1 VGELVFFAAI
11 LLFTILEAVAKSR
24 RKREE
29 GEGQDADA
37 ESPQDVAAE
46 IQRRREEARRQR
58 AEAGRAAQQRDP
70 GTQPNRPGAGDRARV
85 GGPAPMGPA
94 GRGGMRRTEGAPSG
108 EEPSTTMVPPDLWEE
123 IADLMSGGRR
133 PEASPVPEAPRA
145 PRTVPVPEPE
155 QPSPTRTRTRTTPVP
170 TRSAAAAARRD
181 AAHTV
186 HRSHPEFGMDP
197 SERVPS
203 AFDLR
208 APAHG
213 RSAHASRVRSVLQGS
228 DGADALKQAIIL
240 QEILGPP
247 ASLKKKD

>member
-11 LLFTILEAVAKSR
+11 LLFTVLEAIAKSR
-24 RKREE
+24 RKREA

-58 AEAGRAAQQRDP
+58 AEARRASQERDP
-70 GTQPNRPGAGDRARV
+70 GTQPGRQGAGERARV
-85 GGPAPMGPA
+85 GGPAPMGSA
-94 GRGGMRRTEGAPSG
+94 GRGGVPKTEGEPSG
-108 EEPSTTMVPPDLWEE
+108 EEPSTTMVPQDLWEE
-123 IADLMSGGRR
+123 IADMMSGRR
-133 PEASPVPEAPRA
+133 SPEPVPAPAPRA
-145 PRTVPVPEPE
+145 PRTKPVPEPA
-155 QPSPTRTRTRTTPVP
+155 PSRTRTPVS
-170 TRSAAAAARRD
+170 TRSAAAAARRES
-181 AAHTV
+181 AHPV

-208 APAHG
+208 APVHG
-213 RSAHASRVRSVLQGS
+213 RSAHASRVRSVLSGS
-228 DGADALKQAIIL
+228 NGADALKEAIIL
-240 QEILGPP
+240 QEVLGPP